1 MDTCV
6 RLTVYFDEPFWVGV
20 FERTEGGRL
29 SVCKVTFGAEPR
41 DFEVLEFVESNY
53 CKLKFSP
60 TVEATVRK
68 LPTNPK
74 RIQREVRRQMQST
87 GIGTKSQQALQLQR
101 EQNKLERKTASRQ
114 EREAEDKR
122 KFEQRQQKRKE
133 KHRGS

>member
-1 MDTCV
+1 MDTCI

-20 FERTEGGRL
+20 FERTERGRL

-41 DFEVLEFVESNY
+41 DYEVLEFIKGNY
-53 CKLKFSP
+53 CRLKFSP
-60 TVEATVRK
+60 TVEAAARK

-87 GIGTKSQQALQLQR
+87 GIGTKSQQALQLRR
-101 EQNKLERKTASRQ
+101 EQSKLERKTASHSW
-114 EREAEDKR
+114 REAESKR

-133 KHRGS
+133 KHRGR